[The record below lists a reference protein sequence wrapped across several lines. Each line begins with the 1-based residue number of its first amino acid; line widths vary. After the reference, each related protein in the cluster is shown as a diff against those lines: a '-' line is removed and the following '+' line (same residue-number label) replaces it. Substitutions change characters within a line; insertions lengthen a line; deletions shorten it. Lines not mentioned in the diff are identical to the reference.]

1 MRDVARTQAA
11 MPLTE
16 TLNTQHERDIEG
28 YAQDICD
35 TIRNP
40 LLIVDAD
47 LRVRSANRAFYRV
60 FNTSA
65 KQTEDRVLTKLGDGQ
80 WNIRSLVDLLRRVIP
95 EVTNFDD
102 YEINASFPHLGLRAF
117 LINARKLIRPANSEA
132 LIVIGFE
139 DITDRR
145 RLEQETA
152 VNSDRNRLIAESL
165 QRSLL
170 FIPVED
176 AFPGFAVRAVFDAG
190 ADDALVGGDFW
201 DVFAFGESSIA
212 LVVGDVMGKGL
223 NAAVFTSE
231 LKYTL
236 RAFIHEHRQP
246 SRALEQANAH
256 VCEMIR
262 LYRDG
267 LNVLGNHVPV
277 CIVVA
282 TIDTASGRGLV
293 CSAGMEP
300 LLVVRHAG
308 GSDPIDTIGLPVG
321 VDPDAVYQS
330 APFELMSGDSVLIST
345 DGITEARYRNDFLGY
360 EGLRGLVESARS
372 MPTLQQN
379 VQYILDGARTFAKGK
394 LVDDA
399 CLLTARRL

>member
-1 MRDVARTQAA
+1 MRERCEAA
-11 MPLTE
+11 MPVSE
-16 TLNTQHERDIEG
+16 TLNIQQERDIEG

-65 KQTEDRVLTKLGDGQ
+65 KQTEGRVLTQLGNGQ
-80 WNIRSLVDLLRRVIP
+80 SNIRSLVDLLRRVIP
-95 EVTNFDD
+95 ELTNFDD
-102 YEINASFPHLGLRAF
+102 YEITASFPHLGLRAF

-152 VNSDRNRLIAESL
+152 VTSDRNRLIAESL

-170 FIPVED
+170 FMPAED

-201 DVFAFGESSIA
+201 DAFAFGESSMA
-212 LVVGDVMGKGL
+212 
-223 NAAVFTSE
+223 
-231 LKYTL
+231 KYTL

-246 SRALEQANAH
+246 SRALKQANEH
-256 VCEMIR
+256 VCEVLR

-267 LNVLGNHVPV
+267 LNALGNHSPL

-282 TIDTASGRGLV
+282 TIDTTTGRGEV

-300 LLVVRHAG
+300 LLVIRRAG
-308 GSDPIDTIGLPVG
+308 GSEPIDTIGLPLG
-321 VDPDAVYQS
+321 VEPDAVYHS
-330 APFELMSGDSVLIST
+330 AAFELMPGDSVLIST
-345 DGITEARYRNDFLGY
+345 DGITEARQRNDFLGY
-360 EGLRGLVESARS
+360 EGLRDLVEAARS

-379 VQYILDGARTFAKGK
+379 VQYILDGARAFAKGK